1 MTRARVPAPPAEDVA
16 IARKI
21 LAENAGVIGAFPAPP
36 LRGREG
42 VTWPVLV
49 RLGRALRLLVG
60 KPIGVVRAPQQR
72 PSAGGPPAA
81 AEAPYRLRELDD
93 WQLVE
98 LILPP
103 ARGLGEAAE
112 HLERALRAAA
122 GNFAHV
128 IVDLDGYVPDVPEV
142 LPLTDAFVSIAL
154 AGGTRDREL
163 LATVE
168 LLPTARHLGTLLL
181 EQDEPEHRRVR

>member
-36 LRGREG
+36 LRGRQG

-60 KPIGVVRAPQQR
+60 KPIGLVRAPQQR
-72 PSAGGPPAA
+72 PSAGAPPAT

-103 ARGLGEAAE
+103 SRGLGEAAE
-112 HLERALRAAA
+112 HLERALRAAV

-142 LPLTDAFVSIAL
+142 LPLTDAFVSVAL

-181 EQDEPEHRRVR
+181 EQDEPEHRGVR

>member
-1 MTRARVPAPPAEDVA
+1 MTSTRVPAPPAEDVA

-21 LAENAGVIGAFPAPP
+21 LADNAGVIGAFAAPP
-36 LRGREG
+36 LRGRQG
-42 VTWPVLV
+42 AVWPVLV

-60 KPIGVVRAPQQR
+60 KPIGVVRAPRQH
-72 PSAGGPPAA
+72 PSEGGQPPAA
-81 AEAPYRLRELDD
+81 TEAPYRLREVDD

-128 IVDLDGYVPDVPEV
+128 IIDLDGYVPDVPEV
-142 LPLTDAFVSIAL
+142 LQLTDAFVSVAL
-154 AGGTRDREL
+154 AGATRDRDL

-181 EQDEPEHRRVR
+181 EQDQ

>member
-1 MTRARVPAPPAEDVA
+1 MTSARVPAPPAEDVA

-21 LAENAGVIGAFPAPP
+21 LADNAGVIGAFPAPP
-36 LRGREG
+36 LRGRPG
-42 VTWPVLV
+42 GMWPVLV

-60 KPIGVVRAPQQR
+60 RPIGLIRAPHPNPDQAVR
-72 PSAGGPPAA
+72 PAT
-81 AEAPYRLRELDD
+81 AEAPYRLKELDD

-103 ARGLGEAAE
+103 ARGLGEAAG
-112 HLERALRAAA
+112 HLEQALRAAA
-122 GNFAHV
+122 GNVAHV
-128 IVDLDGYVPDVPEV
+128 ILDLDGYVPDVPEV
-142 LPLTDAFVSIAL
+142 LSMTDAFVSVAL
-154 AGGTRDREL
+154 AGATRDRDL

-181 EQDEPEHRRVR
+181 EQDIG

>member
-1 MTRARVPAPPAEDVA
+1 MTSARVPAPPAEDVA

-21 LAENAGVIGAFPAPP
+21 LADNAGVIGAFPAPP
-36 LRGREG
+36 LRGRPG
-42 VTWPVLV
+42 GMWPVLV

-60 KPIGVVRAPQQR
+60 RPIGVIRAPQQR
-72 PSAGGPPAA
+72 ISEGGQPAP
-81 AEAPYRLRELDD
+81 AEMPYRLRELDD

-98 LILPP
+98 LVLPP
-103 ARGLGEAAE
+103 ARGLGEAAG
-112 HLERALRAAA
+112 HLEQALRAAT

-142 LPLTDAFVSIAL
+142 LSLTDAFVSVAL
-154 AGGTRDREL
+154 AGATRDREL

-181 EQDEPEHRRVR
+181 EQDIG

>member
-1 MTRARVPAPPAEDVA
+1 MTSTRVPAPPAEDVG

-21 LAENAGVIGAFPAPP
+21 LADNATVIGAFPAPP
-36 LRGREG
+36 LRGRPG
-42 VTWPVLV
+42 AVWPVQL

-60 KPIGVVRAPQQR
+60 KPIGLVRAPLQR
-72 PSAGGPPAA
+72 PSAGAQPPIP
-81 AEAPYRLRELDD
+81 EAPYRLRELDG
-93 WQLVE
+93 WNLVE
-98 LILPP
+98 LVLPA

-122 GNFAHV
+122 GNVAHL

-142 LPLTDAFVSIAL
+142 LPLADAFVSIAL
-154 AGGTRDREL
+154 AGETRDRDL

-181 EQDEPEHRRVR
+181 ERDMERDIK